1 MSKNDQ
7 KQQSI
12 PVTVNKEHLLTLGE
26 RMYVNSIE
34 LLRELVNNAYDADAT
49 EVYVT
54 IGPDKIG
61 VEDNGSGMNEKGLTQ
76 YFNIGSPLKRQQKY
90 SSKFNR
96 KIVGE
101 FGIGKF
107 AALAV
112 ADCFSI
118 ETKKGKFLRKVSF
131 DRNDWQKTEDWL
143 LAVVKELASPLDI
156 NGTRVI
162 LTQLKKKVSLK
173 DAQNYLSEAV
183 PLRAKKFSV
192 FVNNHRLV
200 PQTLV
205 GKHYPIK
212 FKTIQ
217 GLIEGEIVVALIAAS
232 VANPGV
238 ECRVKGVL
246 VSRELFG
253 LEQKHA
259 TGVSRICGSVDAD
272 FLPLTSNRSDFIRDS
287 GEFKLFGKL
296 MQGELDKILSAIQKE
311 KDEKDLKRSSETLE
325 EVLNNLRRAL
335 KANPDLIPSTRAI
348 NKAKKGGTEA
358 QGITLKKEDPSLND
372 RGDKDEPREKE
383 ENNSK
388 EEKNSKTR
396 DDKKV
401 IPDKSFVKRIRL
413 NKLGVNCAL
422 VHLGEDQPEVISD
435 NRFIY
440 INQDHPLYKRF
451 SKNRHY
457 QFLNL
462 MRLVTQ
468 EIALKYRSRQSPREY
483 FEYQSRLLRDALT
496 KEK

>member
-1 MSKNDQ
+1 MSKSR
-7 KQQSI
+7 QSTI

-26 RMYVNSIE
+26 RMYVTSIE

-54 IGPDKIG
+54 ISKDKIE
-61 VEDNGSGMNEKGLTQ
+61 VEDNGSGMNEKGLAQ
-76 YFNIGSPLKRQQKY
+76 YFNIGSPIKRQQKY
-90 SSKFNR
+90 SSRFNR
-96 KIVGE
+96 KIIGE

-118 ETKKGKFLRKVSF
+118 ETKKGKFLYKVSF
-131 DRNDWQKTEDWL
+131 DKDDWQRTEDWHL
-143 LAVVKELASPLDI
+143 PVAKELASPLDI

-162 LTQLKKKVSLK
+162 LTRLKKNVILK

-212 FKTIQ
+212 FKTMY
-217 GLIEGEIVVALIAAS
+217 GEIEGEIVVALTAAS
-232 VANPGV
+232 VPKPGV

-246 VSRELFG
+246 VGRELFG
-253 LEQKHA
+253 LGQKHA
-259 TGVSRICGSVDAD
+259 AGMSRICGSVDAD

-287 GEFKLFGKL
+287 EEFKIFKKL
-296 MQGELDKILSAIQKE
+296 LTSELQKILSKIQKE
-311 KDEKDLKRSSETLE
+311 KDEKDLKRSSKTLE
-325 EVLNNLRRAL
+325 EVLNNIRKAL
-335 KANPDLIPSTRAI
+335 KENPDLIPSTRAI
-348 NKAKKGGTEA
+348 NKAKKGATKA
-358 QGITLKKEDPSLND
+358 RGITLRKEDKSQDNEAGQDEPKERED
-372 RGDKDEPREKE
+372 RGDKEKDEKLK
-383 ENNSK
+383 K
-388 EEKNSKTR
+388 EEKI
-396 DDKKV
+396 
-401 IPDKSFVKRIRL
+401 IPEKSFVKRIRI

-422 VHLGEDQPEVISD
+422 VHLGGDQPEVISD
-435 NRFIY
+435 NQFIY

-451 SKNRHY
+451 SKSRHY

-468 EIALKYRSRQSPREY
+468 EIALKYKSRQSPREY
-483 FEYQSRLLRDALT
+483 FEYQSRLLKDALASGI
-496 KEK
+496 KK